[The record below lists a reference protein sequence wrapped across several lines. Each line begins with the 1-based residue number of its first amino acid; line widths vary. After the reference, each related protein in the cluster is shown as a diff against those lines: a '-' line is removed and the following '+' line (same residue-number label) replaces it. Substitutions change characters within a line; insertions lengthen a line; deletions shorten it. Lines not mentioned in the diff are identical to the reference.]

1 MASLNFDD
9 VSRGTDNKKTKRTP
23 HGATSGFRTPG
34 VSMLTPHVATPVLFH
49 SHGNHDAI
57 TIFIFRGGGSI
68 LFSQKPQKFDVK
80 CILLLE

>member
-23 HGATSGFRTPG
+23 HGASVRFSNTG
-34 VSMLTPHVATPVLFH
+34 VSMLTPHGATPVLFH

-57 TIFIFRGGGSI
+57 TIFIFVVGGVSYFHKNRKS
-68 LFSQKPQKFDVK
+68 LM
-80 CILLLE
+80 

>member
-23 HGATSGFRTPG
+23 HGAT
-34 VSMLTPHVATPVLFH
+34 PVLFH

-57 TIFIFRGGGSI
+57 TIFIFVEGGVSYFHKNRKS
-68 LFSQKPQKFDVK
+68 LM
-80 CILLLE
+80 